1 MGISTHWGGADDSG
15 TIINWGVYCPLKE
28 RSIIIHYNYSYHGL
42 VSGGGAE
49 TGYAD
54 LSEIVR
60 AGHSIYTRDKS
71 GACRSGYGGID
82 GYRGSDRQKVRIR
95 KGVRRTD
102 K

>member
-1 MGISTHWGGADDSG
+1 M
-15 TIINWGVYCPLKE
+15 
-28 RSIIIHYNYSYHGL
+28 
-42 VSGGGAE
+42 SGGGVEAGDTALAE
-49 TGYAD
+49 MVGAA
-54 LSEIVR
+54 R
-60 AGHSIYTRDKS
+60 SIYPRDKS